1 MSRKNPTP
9 IAKPEVVFLNA
20 YRDAAKLRSLGYDKD
35 LKLGD
40 CLAQLDDREAQYLW
54 RDFIVSM
61 DNKFFEKEFSH
72 AALWQACLDH
82 KVNPLHITHSIAHG
96 QILGR
101 NAARPNL
108 VIYQDGVKEQGDLA
122 ELYGNLDSLL
132 ESALAFEA
140 PYEKDV
146 WFGQLKPADLGR
158 EWIRL
163 MSRDVGY
170 GLAMLQGF
178 LTHSRHAQTF
188 CLTHARDILEH
199 SPDKEKS
206 ELLGHIFDSIC
217 EVGFDLNRYDDNR
230 LTPTGEGDLF
240 EVVLNL
246 AAERTQPMDQLDEFS
261 SSLFVGRY
269 VKARFASNE
278 DFGRI
283 CDALGKTGI
292 NEFTGSVALAEF
304 GLPERFMTLASSMSA
319 DLARTLFSI
328 TAARFLC
335 SYRAEDQFTILN
347 EYDHW
352 FQGSGLGSVL
362 TADMLDRLTTDLSM
376 TKLLAEK
383 GLVDFPS
390 YAEKPYFSQ
399 RFFCSRIGGEYGDV
413 FARAGDIKDFVVM
426 CKEVGAKEHIL
437 YILDEML
444 SKPGGETRLQRESD
458 KKVFIEAVLE
468 TQVVEPEEVMKTD
481 KRVEKLVA
489 MGVRPDLLGLSRRY
503 AGKWRD
509 ASLGSDLGL

>member
-1 MSRKNPTP
+1 MSRKHPTP

-20 YRDAAKLRSLGYDKD
+20 YKDAVKHRSLGYDKG

-54 RDFIVSM
+54 HDFIVLM
-61 DNKFFEKEFSH
+61 DNKFFEKDFSH
-72 AALWQACLDH
+72 SALWKACLDH

-108 VIYQDGVKEQGDLA
+108 VIYQDGVGEQGDLV
-122 ELYGNLDSLL
+122 EMYGNLDSLL
-132 ESALAFEA
+132 ESALAFKA
-140 PYEKDV
+140 PYEKDL
-146 WFGQLKPADLGR
+146 WFGQFKPADLGR

-163 MSRDVGY
+163 MSLDVGY
-170 GLAMLQGF
+170 GLAMLQSF
-178 LTHSRHAQTF
+178 LIHSRHAQTF
-188 CLTHARDILEH
+188 CLTQAGDILEH
-199 SPDKEKS
+199 CPDKEKS
-206 ELLGHIFDSIC
+206 ELLGQLFDSIC
-217 EVGFDLNRYDDNR
+217 EVGFDLNKSDDNR

-246 AAERTQPMDQLDEFS
+246 AAELTQPLDQLDEFS

-283 CDALGKTGI
+283 CDSLGKTGI

-335 SYRAEDQFTILN
+335 SYCAEDQFTILS
-347 EYDHW
+347 EYDDW

-362 TADMLDRLTTDLSM
+362 TADMLDRLTVDFSM

-383 GLVDFPS
+383 GLVEFPN
-390 YAEKPYFSQ
+390 YADKPYFSHQ
-399 RFFCSRIGGEYGDV
+399 LFCSRIGGEHRNV
-413 FARAGDIKDFVVM
+413 FACAEDVKDFVVM

-437 YILDEML
+437 YVLAEML
-444 SKPGGETRLQRESD
+444 SKPGGDPRLQRESD
-458 KKVFIEAVLE
+458 KKAFIEAVLE
-468 TQVVEPEEVMKTD
+468 TQVVDPEEVMKTD

-489 MGVRPDLLGLSRRY
+489 MGGRPDLLGLSSRY

>member
-20 YRDAAKLRSLGYDKD
+20 YKDAVKHRSLGYDKS

-54 RDFIVSM
+54 HDFIVLM
-61 DNKFFEKEFSH
+61 DSKFFEKDFSH
-72 AALWQACLDH
+72 AALWKACLDH

-108 VIYQDGVKEQGDLA
+108 VIYQDGVGEQGDLA
-122 ELYGNLDSLL
+122 EMYGNLDSLL
-132 ESALAFEA
+132 ESALAFKA
-140 PYEKDV
+140 PYEKDP
-146 WFGQLKPADLGR
+146 WFGQFKPADLGR

-163 MSRDVGY
+163 MSLDVGY
-170 GLAMLQGF
+170 GLAMLQSF
-178 LTHSRHAQTF
+178 LIHSRHAQIF
-188 CLTHARDILEH
+188 CLTQAGDILEH
-199 SPDKEKS
+199 CPDKEKS
-206 ELLGHIFDSIC
+206 ELLGQLFDSIC
-217 EVGFDLNRYDDNR
+217 EVGFDLNKSDDNR

-246 AAERTQPMDQLDEFS
+246 VAELTQPLDQLDEFS

-283 CDALGKTGI
+283 CDCLGKTGI

-328 TAARFLC
+328 TASRFLC
-335 SYRAEDQFTILN
+335 SYCAEDQFTILS
-347 EYDHW
+347 EYDDW

-362 TADMLDRLTTDLSM
+362 TADMLDRLTVDFSM

-383 GLVDFPS
+383 GLVEFPS
-390 YAEKPYFSQ
+390 YADKPYFSHQ
-399 RFFCSRIGGEYGDV
+399 FFCSRIGGEHRNV
-413 FARAGDIKDFVVM
+413 FACAEDVKDFVVM

-437 YILDEML
+437 YVLAEML
-444 SKPGGETRLQRESD
+444 SKPVGDPRLQRESD
-458 KKVFIEAVLE
+458 KKAFIEAVLE
-468 TQVVEPEEVMKTD
+468 TQVVDPEEVMKTD

-489 MGVRPDLLGLSRRY
+489 MGVRPDLLGLSSSY